1 MPTEP
6 SPQPTGGSDWPAQ
19 ATETIVGL
27 VDSVKDKTTGPATSI
42 ARAVVY
48 GTLAAI
54 VGTAAVV
61 LLLVVLVRGFDILA
75 QVVLDAIGIERA
87 GRSVW
92 IAHLITGVL
101 FLGPGLVAWR
111 RGARPATD

>member
-6 SPQPTGGSDWPAQ
+6 STSTSGGSDWPTQ

-27 VDSVKDKTTGPATSI
+27 VDSVKDKTTGPATTI

-54 VGTAAVV
+54 VATAALV
-61 LLLVVLVRGFDILA
+61 LFLVVLVRGFDILA
-75 QVVLDAIGIERA
+75 QIVLDAIGIEKA

-92 IAHLITGVL
+92 IAHLITGLL
-101 FLGPGLVAWR
+101 FLGPGLLAWR
-111 RGARPATD
+111 RGIRPVAD